1 MFPRGFSHTHT
12 RPAVFQLQLEIQ
24 AVEAKQLLV
33 DNFKQREDMRRLE
46 ELRKQQEEVRLW
58 HHSLKTITLHTD
70 RLYNVFQ
77 K

>member
-1 MFPRGFSHTHT
+1 MFPRGFSHTHS
-12 RPAVFQLQLEIQ
+12 RPPVFPLQLEIQ